1 MRPWWRVPEAHGVA
15 EVLAH
20 HGVRPEVAPVPEG
33 HARPVGGAPGLESGV
48 LGDSDDAD
56 ARLAVLVLRGAHIPG
71 ALNRLLT
78 GPSISS
84 PSGLHR
90 VRQLASQSAVHRH
103 PKRLAA
109 HLGITSALL
118 TRPTPPATL
127 IWARVAMDLP

>member
-1 MRPWWRVPEAHGVA
+1 MAF
-15 EVLAH
+15 
-20 HGVRPEVAPVPEG
+20 APRSRRFPRG
-33 HARPVGGAPGLESGV
+33 TPGLSE
-48 LGDSDDAD
+48 
-56 ARLAVLVLRGAHIPG
+56 ARQAWRAGFSAIRTTPTHGWQFLCCAVHTCRGPWIVFPS
-71 ALNRLLT
+71 

-118 TRPTPPATL
+118 TRPTPPAAL